1 MFFELNEE
9 DIFCQRTDP
18 NFNTLLRS
26 GGGGLFHPR
35 RPGERTSTNE
45 KEETTTTTT
54 TTTPARERFLSRA
67 VSPSTP
73 RSAKTLESAT
83 LCAVDNERRRTNE
96 SIPRTFFVFNKT
108 TLTRRKE
115 ENGAGRGVSSSS
127 SSRKRARDPSPLSR
141 SWNRVRKTALL
152 VPSPSIDG
160 VAECGVLCFVSRFLF
175 LRNPNKR
182 RVLTFFPKRKKMF
195 KIKKKVKKN
204 QTIFCRAKIL
214 QKRGKV
220 PKRSTLSTKPRG

>member
-1 MFFELNEE
+1 MCSEEKFCVIFVRQRHSFFFLTRQKK
-9 DIFCQRTDP
+9 IFCSTVLC
-18 NFNTLLRS
+18 NFLKIFFVSEPTQISTPFFVR
-26 GGGGLFHPR
+26 GGGGFFTLVVPGKGRSRTKRKR
-35 RPGERTSTNE
+35 RRRRRRRRDDDAR
-45 KEETTTTTT
+45 
-54 TTTPARERFLSRA
+54 ARERFLSRA

-127 SSRKRARDPSPLSR
+127 SRKRARDPSLSLSR

-175 LRNPNKR
+175 
-182 RVLTFFPKRKKMF
+182 
-195 KIKKKVKKN
+195 
-204 QTIFCRAKIL
+204 C
-214 QKRGKV
+214 
-220 PKRSTLSTKPRG
+220 